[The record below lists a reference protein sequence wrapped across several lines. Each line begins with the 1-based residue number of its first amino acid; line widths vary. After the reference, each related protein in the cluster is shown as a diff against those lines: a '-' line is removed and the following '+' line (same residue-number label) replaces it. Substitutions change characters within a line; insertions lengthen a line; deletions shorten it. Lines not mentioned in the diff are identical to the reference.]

1 MRILRDARLSLGLGS
16 VDGHSVG
23 SIRRRAV
30 SASVAGMISVLIG
43 VILPV
48 PADASTVRV
57 RGYVAMFSD
66 ADAFVGG
73 GQPHVF
79 RSGDARILLTGDA
92 SLLSVSVSGGIDG
105 GSFELEFAAPAGE
118 RLHPGL
124 YSDVQNVVL
133 REPGEAGLNIHG
145 DGRGCDR
152 IGGRFD
158 VKDIR
163 TRSDGS
169 VERLWLTFEQHCE
182 TLSPALFGEVKIG
195 FADDDPLLVTPRM
208 LWWPDTNLGATASV
222 VPITA
227 FNVGR
232 RAITLRSA
240 RVIGRHVRD
249 FPIRLD
255 ECSDR
260 TLGPG
265 ELCQVFIRFRPLAPG
280 PRVAALVVRDSS
292 ARSHRTSLDGF
303 GVGGKTGFAFDSDP
317 GDYIGQGQSR
327 RYDSGSATITA
338 VGSPTVVKGE
348 IRGVDANRWSV
359 TFAAPDGTSLAAGKT
374 YDDAL
379 RYPFN
384 DAHPGM
390 DISGQGRGCNDIE
403 GTFTV
408 TALRTTP
415 EGSLEFVGV
424 RFEQHC
430 EGSVPALRG
439 AFDFHVPTGDT
450 RAPDSVRRLSLRRRG
465 SSATVRWNDPGNRD
479 FAYTIIRL
487 LPGRSAPV
495 APNSGLF
502 VYAGRRELA
511 RIHGL
516 TRGRPVSLAAFAVDS
531 AGNVSAPTN
540 KLSDD

>member
-1 MRILRDARLSLGLGS
+1 MRISRDASLSLGPGP
-16 VDGHSVG
+16 VDGHSVA

-30 SASVAGMISVLIG
+30 CASVAGMISVLIG
-43 VILPV
+43 VMLPV

-73 GQPHVF
+73 GQPHIF
-79 RSGDARILLTGDA
+79 RSGDARIQLTGDA
-92 SLLSVSVSGGIDG
+92 SVLSVSVSGGIDG
-105 GSFELEFAAPAGE
+105 GSFELEFAAPTGQ
-118 RLHPGL
+118 RLHAGL
-124 YSDVQNVVL
+124 YSDVENVVL
-133 REPGEAGLNIHG
+133 REPGEAGLNIRG

-163 TRSDGS
+163 ARSDGS
-169 VERLWLTFEQHCE
+169 VEQLWLTFEQHCE
-182 TLSPALFGEVKIG
+182 NLHPALFGEVKLG
-195 FADDDPLLVTPRM
+195 FADDDPLLITPGM
-208 LWWPDTNLGATASV
+208 LWWPDTDLGATASV
-222 VPITA
+222 VPITI

-232 RAITLRSA
+232 RAITLRST
-240 RVIGRHVRD
+240 RVVGRHVRD
-249 FPIRLD
+249 FPVRLD

-265 ELCQVFIRFRPLAPG
+265 DLCQVFIRFRPLAPG
-280 PRVAALVVRDSS
+280 PRIAALVVRDSW

-303 GVGGKTGFAFDSDP
+303 GVGGKTQFVFDSDP
-317 GDYIGQGQSR
+317 GDFIGQGGSR

-348 IRGVDANRWSV
+348 IQGVDASRWSV
-359 TFAAPDGTSLAAGKT
+359 TFAAPDGTSLAVGKT

-403 GTFTV
+403 GTFKV
-408 TALRTTP
+408 TALSTTP

-439 AFDFHVPTGDT
+439 AFDFRVPTGDT
-450 RAPDSVRRLSLRRRG
+450 RATDSVRRLSLRRRG
-465 SSATVRWNDPGNRD
+465 SSATVAWNDPGNRD
-479 FAYTIIRL
+479 FAYTVIRL
-487 LPGRSAPV
+487 LQSRNVPV

-502 VYAGRRELA
+502 VYAGRRGLA

-516 TRGRPVSLAAFAVDS
+516 IRGRPVAVAAFAVDT
-531 AGNVSAPTN
+531 AGNVSTPTSN
-540 KLSDD
+540 VSRD